1 MPVGPDDQQ
10 RDLADAQL
18 ANVST
23 RGFIETGSNVMIGG
37 FILGNGSGTTNVLI
51 RAIGPSMGP
60 SMLENPVLDLHDSNG
75 DIVMSN
81 DNWEDTQPVEI
92 EATGLPPI
100 NTYESAMVV
109 TIPTGAYTAIV
120 VDKNGGTGIGLV
132 EVYRL
137 P

>member
-1 MPVGPDDQQ
+1 
-10 RDLADAQL
+10 
-18 ANVST
+18 
-23 RGFIETGSNVMIGG
+23 
-37 FILGNGSGTTNVLI
+37 
-51 RAIGPSMGP
+51 
-60 SMLENPVLDLHDSNG
+60 
-75 DIVMSN
+75 MSN
-81 DNWEDTQPVEI
+81 DNWEDTQLAEI

-120 VDKNGGTGIGLV
+120 MDKSGTGVGVV